1 MSADGLKGP
10 NLSEAEKRELLIRLL
25 HGRRTESRSQ
35 AIAIVGIA
43 GRYPRADSLDELWEN
58 LKAGRNCIS
67 EVPAERWDW
76 RRFYTPD
83 PEQPDAIYSKWGGF
97 LADADKFD
105 PAFFNIS
112 PREADAMDPQE
123 RQFLEVAWS
132 TFEDAGYDVSSPSL
146 NRDIGV
152 FVGVMNG
159 GYGWVA
165 SEAWS
170 AGQRSNARSPYWS
183 IANRVSY
190 HFNLFG
196 PSFAVD
202 SACSSSF
209 TALHL
214 ACESLRRG
222 ECHAAIA
229 GGVNLILHPMH
240 YHALSSMKMLSRGDK
255 CQAFGE
261 GADGFVDGEGVGAV
275 LLKTLEQ
282 AIADNDRIHA
292 VILGTLVNA
301 GGKTS
306 GYTVPNPHAQHRVI
320 AGALAR
326 AGVNARTISY
336 LEAHGTGTSLG
347 DPIEVAALQRAF
359 REHTQERQFCALG
372 SLKANIGHLESAAG
386 IAALTKVVLQLR
398 ERTLVPSPHSESLN
412 PKIDFGASPFFVQ
425 REVAEWRQPE
435 LEEAGRTKRVPRRAG
450 ISSFGA
456 GGANAH
462 VVLEEYQ
469 APPRVEPPGQEE
481 GPFVLVLSAKTPER
495 LRAYAQKLAEFLA
508 RNEQARQR
516 GAFHS
521 ALADIAYTS
530 RLGRQAMEERLA
542 VVGSNAQALI
552 GALRAFVSGQ
562 SQAEGL
568 FQGRVRPGPEQPGLP
583 EDGSAPSRD
592 AEALARAWIAG
603 ARVDW
608 SSLDQ
613 GRQRQRVSIPTYPF
627 AKKRYWLGEHRARMG
642 PREEAAGTPAAPAE
656 TPKNTPTA
664 EVVAAPAPPFRHEVP
679 NVSRPKIQLRRP
691 GQVSPRETP
700 RVDAPQDAAPAEAPK
715 APASSSKPVNA
726 QALVEKIK
734 HTMKESLATVLFCEP
749 GEIDEE
755 KNFLE
760 LGLDSIL
767 MVELTKGL
775 SQSLHIKLK
784 VNKLYDHPSVSRLAE
799 FLSSQVDGAALL
811 GGTEATPPPAPEPVA
826 QPIPEPPARAA
837 VAPRAPEPVVPAP
850 EPAPRAPEPPVVRA
864 TPPRTRDAYALPPDP
879 LPPVPASAKPRVE
892 VSPAPVSPAPAED
905 TAIAI
910 IGMSGRFPGA
920 QNLDEYWANLAAG
933 VDSVKEVP
941 PERWDVRKYYDPD
954 PKKKDRSS
962 SKWGGFVSDIDKFDP
977 LFFNISPAEARLMD
991 PQQRLFLEES
1001 WKALEGAGYSPE
1013 LLSKVR
1019 CGVYVGVMNNDYN
1032 RLVPLVDPDRSPAL
1046 QLMGNSNSILAARIA
1061 YLLNLKGPAVALDTA
1076 CSSSLV
1082 ALHLAVKSLL
1092 AGDADLMLAGG
1103 VTLYIT
1109 EDPYIQM
1116 SKAGML
1122 SPQGRCKAFDDRAD
1136 GFVPG
1141 EGAGVVV
1148 LKRLA
1153 DARRDGDHVYGVI
1166 RGSGINQDGKTN
1178 GISAPSSDA
1187 QKELELQVYQ
1197 RSGISPETLTYVE
1210 AHGTGTKLGDPI
1222 EVEALT
1228 EAFAQYT
1235 HRKQFCFLGSVKTNL
1250 GHTSAAAGV
1259 AGLIKVLLS
1268 FKHQQLPPSLHFER
1282 ANSNIDFSATPF
1294 IVNTVLRDWAV
1305 PGNGPR
1311 RAAISGF
1318 AFSGTNA
1325 HVVLEEPPAPGVV
1338 PRESRGTPQ
1347 LITFSAKTEEAL
1359 TRRLADMAAW
1369 LRRHG
1374 EAHRLA
1380 DIAYTLLIGRAHHK
1394 VRTAF
1399 VVHSH
1404 RELLEGLE
1412 VALAG
1417 REVPYQLPYEPQG
1430 AAQKLDPLLKELGSR
1445 LITELAEP
1453 GTRSGEELGEKL
1465 LSLASLYMKNCP
1477 LGWNG
1482 LFPGRHL
1489 RVPLPAYPFAR
1500 ERHWVTPVMGQ
1511 GYSEPTASQ
1520 EPSTPSQERLGGS
1533 HRTVLE
1539 ASSPLVAD
1547 HRVNGAAVLPGMAY
1561 LELARAGLAAS
1572 RGEGPVSISQV
1583 FWLQP
1588 CVIEGGEKALWT
1600 VLEQKGGHAL
1610 FEIRSGE
1617 GADSVLHGKGRIE
1630 PRAERAGAERF
1641 SLEQL
1646 RARCTSHVDGA
1657 EVHRRFAEMGIHY
1670 GPMFRALREVWSNEQ
1685 EALGRLVLPEGG
1697 AASESRWS
1705 LLPHL
1710 LDAAAQA
1717 VATLVRQSG
1726 GMMLPF
1732 SLGGVEVLRPLPR
1745 TESTYAY
1752 VRAREQSRFD
1762 ISILDEQGEVC
1773 VELREMGFRE
1783 RKAPV
1788 QSFFYVPQWSEEPV
1802 PAAERGQ
1809 TESAA
1814 ARAVI
1819 VSGPDSLGLEEAL
1832 AAAHQRSGVT
1842 RVRLGGQTRR
1852 EAAGRWQWSS
1862 TDAAGLEAWWNEAG
1876 SPQRIYFLGGIDARE
1891 SALDDVEA
1899 LEASQQRGVLSLF
1912 RLLKG
1917 LSTLG
1922 SLKRRL
1928 ELVVVTAD
1936 VYPVTGRERA
1946 RPSGASLHG
1955 LCKSLAKENP
1965 LLAVTCVDVGA
1976 SDALQAP
1983 GPLVAQLLAEPA
1995 QKGRLDVA
2003 WREGRRYVRRLVP
2016 ARLERGELPLRERGV
2031 YVIVGGAGGIG
2042 LQLAEE
2048 LAGRFQARVVL
2059 TGRGPL
2065 TEAQRSRLSAIEA
2078 RGGAVLHVRADVT
2091 RPESMRDVIAQAKA
2105 RFGAVHGVVHS
2116 ALVLRD
2122 APLER
2127 MDEAAFVEA
2136 MEAKVRGSVVLA
2148 RVLKDEPLD
2157 FLLFFSS
2164 IQSFSG
2170 NAGQSN
2176 YAAASM
2182 FQDTLALW
2190 LARSSRTPV
2199 SVINW
2204 GYWGSVGA
2212 VTDPKYQRAMS
2223 LRGVQSIEVQEGMEA
2238 LRQILASSAPQVVA
2252 FKGEPEVLTKLG
2264 IHLDEQTVVAGRRRV
2279 PGNEPVASPPP
2290 RQNVKP
2296 VAAPPARQG
2305 PTLAEVERRIVM
2317 LTSEALSVSTQV
2329 IDPEVPFSD
2338 YGVDSITG
2346 AGMIEKISEA
2356 FDIELPITVVFDYSN
2371 VRALAGYVLSL
2382 LEAVPEPSVAEQPAP
2397 EPVSEVLPSREPS
2410 PVSEQPRPVAA
2421 EWMAS
2426 EPVAP
2431 QQQRTT
2437 QDVAARPQPSSRA
2450 IAIIGMSGR
2459 FPGAPTLDT
2468 FWKRLSAGDNL
2479 VKEIPKERWDVDA
2492 FYDADPK
2499 NLEATYCRYGGTVE
2513 DIDKFDAAFFNISG
2527 READLSDPQQ
2537 RLFLEE
2543 TWKALEDA
2551 GYAAKAL
2558 SERKCGVYV
2567 GVDTGD
2573 YHLGMAQAG
2582 IKREA
2587 QAIWGNDTSIL
2598 AARISYFLNLKGPS
2612 MAINT
2617 ACSSSLVAIHLA
2629 CQSLLSGETEMALA
2643 GGVYVSTQ
2651 PNFHIYAS
2659 NALMLSVDGK
2669 CKSFAA
2675 GANGF
2680 VPGEGVGVVV
2690 LKPLEAALRDGDQ
2703 IHGVIR
2709 ASAINQD
2716 GKTNGITAPS
2726 AASQTEL
2733 EAQVYEA
2740 AGCSPETITF
2750 VEAHGSGTR
2759 LGDPI
2764 EVKALTDAFRR
2775 WTDKRNYCALGSVK
2789 TNIGHAIS
2797 AAGVAGVLKVL
2808 LSLKHQAIPPSLH
2821 FDAPNELIDFKN
2833 SPFFVNTKL
2842 QRWEPAPAAPR
2853 RAAVSSFG
2861 FSGTNAHLLIEEAPA
2876 RGSTPKP
2883 ADGTPQL
2890 LPLSAKTRESLRE
2903 YALRLADFLRRLPAS
2918 GQGAAQGDGGRIRKA
2933 LLEAAGDILGVP
2945 PTAIEPERPFEESG
2959 FDVVQLATLADE
2971 IGRRLDIEVRPRLFI
2986 ECPTLASLERYLLA
3000 QEKTRPVEVGPAGSL
3015 ADVAYTLQVGREA
3028 MPERLAV
3035 VAPDVSEAIEA
3046 LSRFAEGKEAPGLY
3060 TGKVDAGGMPMANLL
3075 AEGRAG
3081 EAFLRVVMEEKQ
3093 LSTIA
3098 QLWSMGLEIN
3108 WRVLHGGAPLQKLS
3122 LPTYPFARV
3131 RHWFAEAP
3139 TAAQEVSSLLT
3150 PRVEQA
3156 LRESTVQ
3163 ELPPPASREDY
3174 EQFNFLMLLSAF
3186 QRMGVFQRGGERY
3199 SLEALRA
3206 NLRIAQGYTRLFEA
3220 LLNLLARAGFLRLEG
3235 DVVTT
3240 LPVLDGGALRTEL
3253 QNLKARGER
3262 LVQQSPMVAPHIAI
3276 MWACAERYGEVLR
3289 GEVPATDILFPQS
3302 SMRLMGPMYK
3312 GNPIADYFNRL
3323 VADSLVRY
3331 VTERLAELP
3340 EGRKIRLLEVG
3351 AGTGGTTDLALKALR
3366 KFSDRIV
3373 YTYTDVSR
3381 SFVQYGRENFK
3392 GDFMEFSVLDI
3403 EKDVLPQGYE
3413 AGAYDVVLAA
3423 NVLHATEDLRQ
3434 TLKNVKTLLAPGGWL
3449 LLNEVTTVHD
3459 FATVAFGLLPGWWR
3473 FRDDLRLKDSPLLS
3487 PSRWESLLGQEG
3499 FPKVV
3504 VLGHPDHTRSDL
3516 GQNVI
3521 IGERDRK
3528 VRAGLHAGPP
3538 RSSAMAQVQVPN
3550 GQNGHGGVPAAR
3562 LPGGQ
3567 HASVEEVIAACV
3579 EAVVAN
3585 GTVQLDPHK
3594 PFQDFGVDSIFA
3606 VNIAERINQALGI
3619 TLRSTDLFNYTT
3631 ISKMAEHIR
3640 SHFPTVSARVGSSN
3654 PKGLGA
3660 AEPVAAPPPASRTH
3674 GTVPGSEEGLLN
3686 MLERIESGELNIDAV
3701 ERFVG
3706 GA

>member
-1 MSADGLKGP
+1 VSGDGIKGQK
-10 NLSEAEKRELLIRLL
+10 LSEAEKRELLIRLL
-25 HGRRTESRSQ
+25 HGRRTESRSR
-35 AIAIVGIA
+35 AIAIVGIS
-43 GRYPRADSLDELWEN
+43 GRYPQAETLDEFWEN

-67 EVPAERWDW
+67 EVPPERWDW
-76 RRFYTPD
+76 RRFYSPD
-83 PEQPDAIYSKWGGF
+83 AEQPDSIYSKWGGF

-132 TFEDAGYDVSSPSL
+132 TFEDAGYDLSSPSL
-146 NRDIGV
+146 DRDVGV

-165 SEAWS
+165 TEAWS
-170 AGQRSNARSPYWS
+170 AGQRNSARSAYWS

-196 PSFAVD
+196 PSLAVD

-222 ECHAAIA
+222 ECRAAIA

-255 CQAFGE
+255 CRAFGD
-261 GADGFVDGEGVGAV
+261 GADGFVDGEGAGAV

-292 VILGTLVNA
+292 VILASAVNA

-320 AGALAR
+320 ARALAE

-359 REHTQERQFCALG
+359 REHTQERQYCALG

-386 IAALTKVVLQLR
+386 IAALTKVVLQMR

-412 PKIDFGASPFFVQ
+412 PKIDFNESPFFVQ
-425 REVAEWRQPE
+425 REVSEWRQPE
-435 LEEAGRTKRVPRRAG
+435 IEGAKRVPRRAG

-469 APPRVEPPGQEE
+469 APPRAEPLEQEQ
-481 GPFVLVLSAKTPER
+481 GPFVLVLSAKSLER
-495 LRAYAQKLAEFLA
+495 LQAQARRMAEFLA

-516 GAFHS
+516 GAS
-521 ALADIAYTS
+521 SAALADIAYTS
-530 RLGRQAMEERLA
+530 QIGRQAMEERLA
-542 VVGSNAQALI
+542 VVASNAEEWI
-552 GALRAFVSGQ
+552 GALRAFASGQ
-562 SQAEGL
+562 SPAGML
-568 FQGRVRPGPEQPGLP
+568 FQGRVRPGAEQPGLP
-583 EDGSAPSRD
+583 VEGSAPPPS
-592 AEALARAWIAG
+592 AEALARAWVAG
-603 ARVDW
+603 ARVEW
-608 SSLDQ
+608 PSLHQ
-613 GRQRQRVSIPTYPF
+613 GRWRQRVSIPTYPF
-627 AKKRYWLGEHRARMG
+627 ARKRYWLGEHRARMG
-642 PREEAAGTPAAPAE
+642 QREETAGSRPVPPAPPPAE
-656 TPKNTPTA
+656 MSKNTLPA
-664 EVVAAPAPPFRHEVP
+664 EVVAASAPPFRHEVP
-679 NVSRPKIQLRRP
+679 NVSRPKIQLRKP

-700 RVDAPQDAAPAEAPK
+700 RVDVSQDVARAESPK
-715 APASSSKPVNA
+715 ATPSEGGQPRSAASSVPVDA
-726 QALVEKIK
+726 QALVEKLK
-734 HTMKESLATVLFCEP
+734 HGVKEALAAVLFCEAS
-749 GEIDEE
+749 EIDEE

-775 SQSLHIKLK
+775 SQSLQIKLK
-784 VNKLYDHPSVSRLAE
+784 VNKLYDHPSVTRLAE

-811 GGTEATPPPAPEPVA
+811 GVTESAPPAHVPEPPARPAPAPAARAPEPVA
-826 QPIPEPPARAA
+826 PAPEVTARPPEPPAGRAM
-837 VAPRAPEPVVPAP
+837 
-850 EPAPRAPEPPVVRA
+850 
-864 TPPRTRDAYALPPDP
+864 PRTRDDEREVASEP
-879 LPPVPASAKPRVE
+879 LPSSHVSPKPRANA
-892 VSPAPVSPAPAED
+892 SPAPASPAPAED

-920 QNLDEYWANLAAG
+920 QNLDEYWANLSAG
-933 VDSVKEVP
+933 VDSVKEIP
-941 PERWDVRKYYDPD
+941 PERWDIRKYYDPD
-954 PKKKDRSS
+954 PKKKGRSS
-962 SKWGGFVSDIDKFDP
+962 SKWGGFLSDIDKFDP
-977 LFFNISPAEARLMD
+977 LFFSISPAEARLMD

-1001 WKALEGAGYSPE
+1001 WKALEDAGYSPDQ
-1013 LLSKVR
+1013 LGKVR

-1032 RLVPLVDPDRSPAL
+1032 QLVPQVEPDRNPAL
-1046 QLMGNSNSILAARIA
+1046 QLMGNANSILAARIA

-1082 ALHLAVKSLL
+1082 TTHLAVRSLL

-1141 EGAGVVV
+1141 EGVGVVV
-1148 LKRLA
+1148 LKRLS
-1153 DARRDGDHVYGVI
+1153 DARRDGDHVYGII

-1178 GISAPSSDA
+1178 GISAPSSDS

-1197 RSGISPETLTYVE
+1197 RSGISPETLSYVE
-1210 AHGTGTKLGDPI
+1210 AHGTGTRLGDPI

-1235 HRKQFCFLGSVKTNL
+1235 DRKQFCFLGSVKTNL

-1294 IVNTVLRDWAV
+1294 IVNTALRDWAV

-1325 HVVLEEPPAPGVV
+1325 HLVLEEPPAQEVP
-1338 PRESRGTPQ
+1338 PRESRSIPQ

-1359 TRRLADMAAW
+1359 TRKLGDMAAW

-1374 EAHRLA
+1374 EAYRLA
-1380 DIAYTLLIGRAHHK
+1380 DIAYTLLVGRAHHK

-1399 VVHSH
+1399 VVRNH
-1404 RELLEGLE
+1404 RELSEGIE
-1412 VALAG
+1412 AVLAG
-1417 REVPYQLPYEPQG
+1417 RDVPYQLKYEPHG
-1430 AAQKLDPLLKELGSR
+1430 AAQKPDPLLKELGSR
-1445 LITELAEP
+1445 LIAELAGP
-1453 GTRSGEELGEKL
+1453 GARSSEELREKL
-1465 LSLASLYMKNCP
+1465 FSLASLYMKNFQ
-1477 LGWNG
+1477 LRWDG
-1482 LFPGRHL
+1482 LFPDRHL
-1489 RVPLPAYPFAR
+1489 RVPLPTYPFAR
-1500 ERHWVTPVMGQ
+1500 ERYWVTPATGQ
-1511 GYSEPTASQ
+1511 GDSEPTVSQ
-1520 EPSTPSQERLGGS
+1520 EGFGGS
-1533 HRTVLE
+1533 HRTVLQ
-1539 ASSPLVAD
+1539 AASPLVAD

-1583 FWLQP
+1583 VWLQP

-1600 VLEQKGGHAL
+1600 VLEQKGNHAL

-1630 PRAERAGAERF
+1630 PGAERAGAERF

-1670 GPMFRALREVWSNEQ
+1670 GPSFRALREVWSNEQ
-1685 EALGRLVLPEGG
+1685 EALGRLVLPEEG
-1697 AASESRWS
+1697 ASSESRWS

-1717 VATLVRQSG
+1717 VAGLVRHSG

-1745 TESTYAY
+1745 TGSTYAY
-1752 VRAREQSRFD
+1752 VRARERSRFD
-1762 ISILDEQGEVC
+1762 IAVLDEQGEVC
-1773 VELREMGFRE
+1773 VELRDMGFRE
-1783 RKAPV
+1783 RKAPL
-1788 QSFFYVPQWSEEPV
+1788 QQGFFYVPQWSEEPL
-1802 PAAERGQ
+1802 PAADRGQ
-1809 TESAA
+1809 AEPVA

-1819 VSGPDSLGLEEAL
+1819 LSGPDSLGLEEGL
-1832 AAAHQRSGVT
+1832 AAAHQRTGVM

-1862 TDAAGLEAWWNEAG
+1862 ADAAGLEAWWNEAG
-1876 SPQRIYFLGGIDARE
+1876 GPQRIYFLGGIDARE
-1891 SALDDVEA
+1891 SALDDLEA

-1912 RLLKG
+1912 RLIKG
-1917 LSTLG
+1917 LSALG
-1922 SLKRRL
+1922 LLKRRL
-1928 ELVVVTAD
+1928 ELVVITAD
-1936 VYPVTGRERA
+1936 VYPVTGRERGG
-1946 RPSGASLHG
+1946 PSGASLHG
-1955 LCKSLAKENP
+1955 FCKSLAKENP
-1965 LLAVTCVDVGA
+1965 LLSVSCIDVG
-1976 SDALQAP
+1976 SNDALQAP
-1983 GPLVAQLLAEPA
+1983 GSLVARILAEPA

-2003 WREGRRYVRRLVP
+2003 LREGHRYVRRLMP
-2016 ARLERGELPLRERGV
+2016 ARLESGEPPLRERGV

-2048 LAGRFQARVVL
+2048 LAGRFKARVVL

-2065 TEAQRSRLSAIEA
+2065 TDAQRSRLSAIEA
-2078 RGGAVLHVRADVT
+2078 KGGAVLHVRADVT
-2091 RPESMRDVIAQAKA
+2091 RPESMRDAIAQAKA

-2122 APLER
+2122 APVER

-2136 MEAKVRGSVVLA
+2136 MAAKVRGSAVLA

-2176 YAAASM
+2176 YAAGSM
-2182 FQDTLALW
+2182 FQDALALW
-2190 LARSSRTPV
+2190 MARSSRTPV
-2199 SVINW
+2199 SLINW

-2223 LRGVQSIEVQEGMEA
+2223 QRGVQSIEIQEGMEA
-2238 LRQILASSAPQVVA
+2238 IRQILASSAPQVVA
-2252 FKGEPEVLTKLG
+2252 FKGEPEALAKLG
-2264 IHLDEQTVVAGRRRV
+2264 INLDEQVVVSGRRRV
-2279 PGNEPVASPPP
+2279 PGNEPGGSSMP
-2290 RQNVKP
+2290 RQNGKP
-2296 VAAPPARQG
+2296 VAAPPARPG
-2305 PTLAEVERRIVM
+2305 PTLAEIERRIVM

-2329 IDPEVPFSD
+2329 IDPDVPFSD

-2346 AGMIEKISEA
+2346 AGMIEKIGEA
-2356 FDIELPITVVFDYSN
+2356 FDIELPVTVVFDYSN
-2371 VRALAGYVLSL
+2371 VRALARYVLSL
-2382 LEAVPEPSVAEQPAP
+2382 LETAPGTGPSVAAQPAP
-2397 EPVSEVLPSREPS
+2397 EPELDEP
-2410 PVSEQPRPVAA
+2410 PAREQPHPAAA
-2421 EWMAS
+2421 EWTAS
-2426 EPVAP
+2426 EPVAQP
-2431 QQQRTT
+2431 HQNAS
-2437 QDVAARPQPSSRA
+2437 QDVAARPPPSSRA

-2459 FPGAPTLDT
+2459 FPGAPDLDT
-2468 FWKRLSAGDNL
+2468 FWKRLAAGDNL
-2479 VKEIPKERWDVDA
+2479 VREIPKERWDVDA

-2499 NLEATYCRYGGTVE
+2499 NLEATNCRYGGVVE

-2527 READLSDPQQ
+2527 KEADLSDPQQ

-2543 TWKALEDA
+2543 AWKALEDA
-2551 GYAAKAL
+2551 GQAAKSL
-2558 SERKCGVYV
+2558 SAKKCGVYV

-2617 ACSSSLVAIHLA
+2617 ACSSSLVAMHLA

-2643 GGVYVSTQ
+2643 GGVYISTQ

-2733 EAQVYEA
+2733 EASVYEA
-2740 AGCSPETITF
+2740 AGCDPETITF
-2750 VEAHGSGTR
+2750 VEAHGSGTQ

-2764 EVKALTDAFRR
+2764 EVKALTDTFRR

-2861 FSGTNAHLLIEEAPA
+2861 FSGTNAHLLIEEPPTQGSAP
-2876 RGSTPKP
+2876 RQ
-2883 ADGTPQL
+2883 DDRTPQL

-2903 YALRLADFLRRLPAS
+2903 SALRLADFLRRLPAS
-2918 GQGAAQGDGGRIRKA
+2918 GQGAGQGEGGRIRKA

-2945 PTAIEPERPFEESG
+2945 STAIDPDRPFEESG

-2986 ECPTLASLERYLLA
+2986 ECPTLASLERHLLSR
-3000 QEKTRPVEVGPAGSL
+3000 EKMLLVEAGPEAGAALSL

-3028 MPERLAV
+3028 MTERLAV
-3035 VAPDVSEAIEA
+3035 VARDVPEAIEA
-3046 LSRFAEGKEAPGLY
+3046 LTRFAEGKEAPGLY
-3060 TGKVDAGGMPMANLL
+3060 SGKVDAGMAMANLL

-3093 LSTIA
+3093 LSTLA

-3108 WRVLHGGAPLQKLS
+3108 WRVLHGGARLRKVS
-3122 LPTYPFARV
+3122 LPTYPFARA
-3131 RHWFAEAP
+3131 RHWFPEARP
-3139 TAAQEVSSLLT
+3139 VAQEASSLLT

-3163 ELPPPASREDY
+3163 ELPPSARREDY
-3174 EQFNFLMLLSAF
+3174 ERFNFLMLLGAF

-3199 SLEALRA
+3199 PLEALRA
-3206 NLRIAQGYTRLFEA
+3206 DLRVTQDYARLFQALLRI
-3220 LLNLLARAGFLRLEG
+3220 LARAGFIRLEG
-3235 DVVTT
+3235 DQVTT
-3240 LPVLDGGALRTEL
+3240 LPVLDDAALRMDL

-3262 LVQQSPMVAPHIAI
+3262 LVQQSPMIAPHLAI

-3289 GEVPATDILFPQS
+3289 GEVPATDVLFPQS

-3312 GNPIADYFNRL
+3312 GNPVADYFNRL
-3323 VADSLVRY
+3323 VADSLLRY
-3331 VTERLAELP
+3331 VTERLADLP
-3340 EGRKIRLLEVG
+3340 EGGKIRILEVG

-3366 KFSDRIV
+3366 KHASRIV

-3381 SFVQYGRENFK
+3381 SFVQYGRENFQ

-3403 EKDVLPQGYE
+3403 EKDVLTQGYE
-3413 AGAYDVVLAA
+3413 AGAYDMVLAA

-3434 TLKNVKTLLAPGGWL
+3434 TLKNVKTLLRPGGWL

-3473 FRDDLRLKDSPLLS
+3473 FRDELRLKDSPLLS
-3487 PSRWESLLGQEG
+3487 PSQWEALLGQEG

-3504 VLGHPDHTRSDL
+3504 MLGHPDRSRTDL

-3521 IGERDRK
+3521 IGERDRT
-3528 VRAGLHAGPP
+3528 VRAGLHAAHP
-3538 RSSAMAQVQVPN
+3538 RPSTTAGVHAPN
-3550 GQNGHGGVPAAR
+3550 GRNGHGSVPAASP
-3562 LPGGQ
+3562 PGSQ
-3567 HASVEEVIAACV
+3567 HGSVEEVIAACV

-3585 GTVQLDPHK
+3585 GTVRLDPHK

-3606 VNIAERINQALGI
+3606 VSIVERINEALGI
-3619 TLRSTDLFNYTT
+3619 TLRSTDLFNYAT

-3640 SHFPTVSARVGSSN
+3640 NHFPAAGPKAGSTSL
-3654 PKGLGA
+3654 KGPGA
-3660 AEPVAAPPPASRTH
+3660 AEHGGAPPP
-3674 GTVPGSEEGLLN
+3674 EEGLLG
-3686 MLERIESGELNIDAV
+3686 MLQRIEAGELTIDAV

-3706 GA
+3706 GTS